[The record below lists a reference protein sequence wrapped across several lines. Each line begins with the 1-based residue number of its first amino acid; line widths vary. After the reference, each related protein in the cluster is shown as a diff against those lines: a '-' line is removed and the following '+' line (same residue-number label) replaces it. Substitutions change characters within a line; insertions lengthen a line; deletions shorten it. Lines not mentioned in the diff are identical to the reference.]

1 MLHQS
6 LSLES
11 EILAFTSF
19 IPKETREVFTEVEHK
34 KEVLRW
40 KVKHDYVQPSKSR
53 CHVKPEHNIIHL
65 NHSW

>member
-6 LSLES
+6 LRLES

-34 KEVLRW
+34 KEVL
-40 KVKHDYVQPSKSR
+40 
-53 CHVKPEHNIIHL
+53 
-65 NHSW
+65 